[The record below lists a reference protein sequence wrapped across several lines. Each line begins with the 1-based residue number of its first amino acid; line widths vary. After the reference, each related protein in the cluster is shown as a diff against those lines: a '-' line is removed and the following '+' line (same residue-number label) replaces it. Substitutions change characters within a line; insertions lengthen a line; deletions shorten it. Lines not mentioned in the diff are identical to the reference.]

1 MISGANSWGM
11 EDSGRRC
18 SLHRALRLAIAIATV
33 VSTTGCG
40 LTAAQ
45 KAAVSQFARAS
56 ATLGGVTTTEI
67 VRMRDSAVVMNSEYL
82 KLVGRPPQKN
92 LAGPDT
98 LDRGFDVERVEALTA
113 LASVLRAYGKSLL
126 SLVDDSQSATLKAS
140 ADSLVSSLGR
150 IDTVKEHLTGEQ
162 LSAVGVLVQEVGGLF
177 IEWKR
182 RNAVVGLVVEYHG
195 AIDHVCDLL
204 IRDFRPGPDEP
215 GWVTLQLQ
223 VITDL
228 LRGAAVDAFD
238 KGSTYEARAKTFTAL
253 TALHTARMRREE
265 IVKRV
270 HEAAV
275 AMKAANAALVNAVER
290 NETSRK
296 DLEAFG
302 TRADALYSAVEL
314 LIR

>member
-1 MISGANSWGM
+1 M
-11 EDSGRRC
+11 RC
-18 SLHRALRLAIAIATV
+18 RFDRAFPLAIVIATV
-33 VSTTGCG
+33 VSTMGCG

-56 ATLGGVTTTEI
+56 ATLGDVTTTEI
-67 VRMRDSAVVMNSEYL
+67 IRMRDSAVVMNSEYL
-82 KLVGRPPQKN
+82 KLAGRPTQEN
-92 LAGPDT
+92 LPGPET
-98 LDRGFDVERVEALTA
+98 LDRGFDVKRVVALAALTGA
-113 LASVLRAYGKSLL
+113 LRAYGQSLL
-126 SLVDDSQSATLKAS
+126 ALVDDSQSATLKAA

-150 IDTVKEHLTGEQ
+150 IDTVKQHLKDEQ
-162 LSAVGVLVQEVGGLF
+162 LSAVGVIVQQVGGLF
-177 IEWKR
+177 IELKR
-182 RNAVVGLVVEYHG
+182 RKAVVGLVVQYHG

-228 LRGAAVDAFD
+228 LRGAAVNAFE
-238 KGSTYEARAKTFTAL
+238 KGSTYEDRAKTFAAL

-270 HEAAV
+270 DEAAI

-290 NETSRK
+290 NEISRK

-302 TRADALYSAVEL
+302 TQAEALYAAVKL